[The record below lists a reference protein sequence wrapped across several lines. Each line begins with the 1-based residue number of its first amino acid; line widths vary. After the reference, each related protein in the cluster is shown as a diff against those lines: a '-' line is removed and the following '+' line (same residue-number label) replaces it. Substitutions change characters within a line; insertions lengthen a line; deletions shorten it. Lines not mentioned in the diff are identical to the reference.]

1 MVATKSRER
10 EEVTDVNRLWFGTE
24 LGLQAALRTH
34 KNVDPHQGAHL
45 ESMGGHAGA

>member
-10 EEVTDVNRLWFGTE
+10 EEVTDVNRLWSGTE
-24 LGLQAALRTH
+24 LGLQAALRTY